1 MASEARG
8 RRFESYQ
15 VHFLYHKNAE
25 LMIQKNYKNATIF
38 FKIVFLLYNLNRY
51 KRKCKID
58 FALHKLKNFTDKG
71 IF

>member
-51 KRKCKID
+51 KNKVQDRFCTAQI
-58 FALHKLKNFTDKG
+58 KNFTDKG